1 MQISDSNNALKFN
14 VCWLCR
20 LNFNAFALSHWTK
33 LILTYTQPV
42 KIDLN
47 KNLDPKQKTIQT
59 FNINAKRFI
68 ETKNENPQT
77 LEIGIAS
84 KPVPANLPTMGRL
97 AGTG

>member
-1 MQISDSNNALKFN
+1 MQKPSLVQLTNYIVQISDSNNALKFN

-47 KNLDPKQKTIQT
+47 KNLDPKQNTMQT
-59 FNINAKRFI
+59 FIIDAQGFRKTR
-68 ETKNENPQT
+68 NENPPMQ
-77 LEIGIAS
+77 EIGVTS
-84 KPVPANLPTMGRL
+84 
-97 AGTG
+97 